1 MVLINSQGYFCAVQ
15 NYVENAELTKCS
27 QSPKGKLAVAMHFSE
42 IIKLIIIYFLEVRT
56 AHPVFTHKVEHRTNF
71 TGHHAQ
77 IPVQPTLRGFNKT
90 YDG

>member
-1 MVLINSQGYFCAVQ
+1 M
-15 NYVENAELTKCS
+15 ENAELTKCS
-27 QSPKGKLAVAMHFSE
+27 QYPKGKLGAATHFSE
-42 IIKLIIIYFLEVRT
+42 IIKLIIIIYFLEVRT

-77 IPVQPTLRGFNKT
+77 IPVHPTLRGFNKM